1 MTAPQQIAAVLLP
14 YVTRFALTVAGF
26 TVLAFG
32 AGVFRGVM

>member
-1 MTAPQQIAAVLLP
+1 MTDPQQIAATLLP
-14 YVTRFALTVAGF
+14 YVTRFCFAVAGL